1 MERFSG
7 KTALVTGA
15 SRGIGRAIA
24 DALLAEGAVV
34 VGFGRNET
42 TGSAWAQSHER
53 AHFLQVDV
61 SSKDQVEAGVREIV
75 ATHGGLDLLVSNA
88 GITRDRLV
96 LRMTPEEWKSV
107 LDINL
112 SGAFYCMQ
120 AALRPLMK
128 SRAGAVV
135 AMSSIIG
142 EMGNVGQANYAA
154 AKAGLNALA
163 KTLAKE
169 AAGRGVRVNVVAP
182 GFIES
187 DMTENLPEEIR
198 EEYLRRSPLGRPG
211 KPEEVATTVCFL
223 LSPEASYIT
232 GQIIGVNGG
241 LTP

>member
-1 MERFSG
+1 MGRFDG
-7 KTALVTGA
+7 RIALVTGA

-24 DALLAEGAVV
+24 NRLLAEGATVI
-34 VGFGRNET
+34 GFGRSEDAGN
-42 TGSAWAQSHER
+42 AWASGHER
-53 AHFLQVDV
+53 AHFHPVDV
-61 SSKDQVEAGVREIV
+61 ANQKSVQAGIKEIV

-88 GITRDRLV
+88 GITRDRLF
-96 LRMTPEEWKSV
+96 LRMTPEEWQAV
-107 LDINL
+107 LDVNL
-112 SGAFYCMQ
+112 TGAFYCAQ

-128 SRAGAVV
+128 SEAGAIV
-135 AMSSIIG
+135 AVSSIIG
-142 EMGNVGQANYAA
+142 DLGNVGQANYAA
-154 AKAGLNALA
+154 AKAGLNALC
-163 KTLAKE
+163 KTVAKE

-198 EEYLRRSPLGRPG
+198 DDYLRRIPLGRGG

-223 LSPEASYIT
+223 LSSEASYIT

>member
-61 SSKDQVEAGVREIV
+61 SSKDQVEAGVKEIV

-198 EEYLRRSPLGRPG
+198 EEYLRRIPLGRPG